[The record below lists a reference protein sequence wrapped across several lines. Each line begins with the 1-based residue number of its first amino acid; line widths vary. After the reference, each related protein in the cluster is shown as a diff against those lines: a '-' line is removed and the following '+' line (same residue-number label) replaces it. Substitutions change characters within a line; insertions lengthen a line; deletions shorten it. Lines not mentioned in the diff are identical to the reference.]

1 MNQPHDKD
9 LDIESIYQE
18 YANLIYRFLYAHTHD
33 SEWSEELMQET
44 FLRAITSI
52 SRYDGS
58 CKLSVWLCQIAKHLL
73 WQDIRKK
80 KRMDMVELGDAL
92 PDIAAP
98 DVEAAILRQEN
109 KIELYQAIHRL
120 PETERNVVLYRITG
134 ELSFREIGVILG
146 KNENW
151 ARTVFYRAKLK
162 IRKELETYES

>member
-9 LDIESIYQE
+9 LDMESIYQE

-33 SEWSEELMQET
+33 SEWAEELMQET

-80 KRMDMVELGDAL
+80 KRMDMVELGDTL

-98 DVEAAILRQEN
+98 DGEAAILRQEN

>member
-1 MNQPHDKD
+1 
-9 LDIESIYQE
+9 
-18 YANLIYRFLYAHTHD
+18 
-33 SEWSEELMQET
+33 
-44 FLRAITSI
+44 
-52 SRYDGS
+52 
-58 CKLSVWLCQIAKHLL
+58 
-73 WQDIRKK
+73 
-80 KRMDMVELGDAL
+80 MVELGDTL

-98 DVEAAILRQEN
+98 DGEAAILRQEN